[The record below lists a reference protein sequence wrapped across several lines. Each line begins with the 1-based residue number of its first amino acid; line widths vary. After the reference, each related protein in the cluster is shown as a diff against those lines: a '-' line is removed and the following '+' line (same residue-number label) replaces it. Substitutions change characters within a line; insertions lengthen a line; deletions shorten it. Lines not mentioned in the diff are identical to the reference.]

1 MRRRRTA
8 SSIHLLTTKRVSNR
22 RGVALIYAMIALLL
36 ASVIG
41 AALLRTSLTQR
52 QQARREQNRL
62 QSDWLVE
69 SGVERAV
76 ATLVSDN
83 KYEGETW
90 NIDATEL
97 GGSRVGQVVIKVAA
111 VKAEPNRRQITV
123 TADFPAGTQQRS
135 RSGKTIEVDLKQL
148 TPQENSK

>member
-8 SSIHLLTTKRVSNR
+8 SSIQSLHSQRDSTR

-41 AALLRTSLTQR
+41 AALLRTALTQR
-52 QQARREQNRL
+52 QLARREQNRM
-62 QSDWLVE
+62 QSQWLAE

-83 KYEGETW
+83 KYAGETW

-97 GGSRVGQVVIKVAA
+97 GGRRAGQVVIKVTP
-111 VKAEPNRRQITV
+111 VKSKTNHSQITV
-123 TADFPAGTQQRS
+123 TADYPAGTQQRS
-135 RSGKTIEVDLKQL
+135 RSGKTIEVDLTQL